1 MFKKVAAGLV
11 AGMAV
16 MMMAG
21 CGSDLSGTYVGEP
34 KNEGDCYINYL
45 EVHKGDKDGYN
56 INYHSAGYTLKAVN
70 GEGTKVYN
78 PIFAVGPV
86 PKPHY
91 VRDVT
96 ATWYSEI
103 ANQLFTSAVKDNRMT
118 FTDSKNGGFVTG
130 TIVVDK
136 DGNLIDEAGK
146 FSDKPGR
153 KFTKVKEIDWD
164 KVKAELQENVKKYA
178 DANYNHTD
186 VLMESVLGKLEFKD
200 GTDKAA
206 KK

>member
-11 AGMAV
+11 AGFAV
-16 MMMAG
+16 MTMAG

-34 KNEGDCYINYL
+34 KEEGDCYVNYM
-45 EVHKGDKDGYN
+45 EVHKGDKDGYS
-56 INYHSAGYTLKAVN
+56 INYHSAGYTIDAVN
-70 GEGTKVYN
+70 GEGTKSYN
-78 PIFAVGPV
+78 PIFATGPV

-96 ATWYSEI
+96 ATWYSKI
-103 ANQLFTSAVKDNRMT
+103 SNQLFTSAVKDNRMT
-118 FTDSKNGGFVTG
+118 FKDSKSGGFEVG

-146 FSDKPGR
+146 FSGKPGR
-153 KFTKVKEIDWD
+153 KFTKVKEIDWN
-164 KVKAELQENVKKYA
+164 KVKEELQENVKTYA
-178 DANYNHTD
+178 DKKYNFTN

-200 GTDKAA
+200 GNTDAA